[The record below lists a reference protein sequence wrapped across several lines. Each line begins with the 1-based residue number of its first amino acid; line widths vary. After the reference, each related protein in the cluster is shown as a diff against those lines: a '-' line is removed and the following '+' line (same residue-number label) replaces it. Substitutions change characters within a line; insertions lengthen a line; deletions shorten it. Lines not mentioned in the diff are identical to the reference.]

1 MPILVSMN
9 ALAQVRA
16 LQVLTSAGLPKPAQL
31 EAASSVTNEV
41 WMTPEVVVRINRK
54 ATGRLH
60 REAMLAPALPAT
72 SGYPGVVASGGG
84 GNLDWL
90 IVRRRPGAPLAHAWP
105 TMSRA
110 ERREAVHQLAARVHH
125 IHTTPTPFG
134 LARLETPQLID
145 ASELFPLSPMEQAI
159 DAARR
164 VPTIPSWLLDDLAA
178 RVRWLSSAVTA
189 FPGDRL
195 IHGDLT
201 FENVLWDG
209 RRVTAIIDFEWARGA
224 PADLELDVLLRMC
237 AYPQLHVSPKYADAT
252 RAEDYAE
259 IPMWFAEAYPA
270 MFEVDRIAD
279 RLELYSLAYDL
290 HDLLQFPPRGDG
302 AQLPKLHAQNRLVA
316 TLNGRGHLTR
326 WLAASGR

>member
-1 MPILVSMN
+1 MN

-16 LQVLTSAGLPKPAQL
+16 LQVLQSAGIPAPAQL
-31 EAASSVTNEV
+31 DSASSVTNEV
-41 WMTPEVVVRINRK
+41 WMTRDVVVRINRK

-60 REAMLAPALPAT
+60 REATLAPLLPRST
-72 SGYPGVVASGGG
+72 GYPGIVASGGG

-105 TMSRA
+105 TMTRA
-110 ERREAVHQLAARVHH
+110 ERRAAVHQIASGLRQ
-125 IHTTPTPFG
+125 IHATRTPAG
-134 LARLETPQLID
+134 LPRLETPQLID
-145 ASELFPLSPMEQAI
+145 ASELFPISPLEQALE
-159 DAARR
+159 AALR
-164 VPTIPSWLLDDLAA
+164 VPTIPGWLLDDLGA
-178 RVRWLSSAVTA
+178 RIRWLASALA
-189 FPGDRL
+189 DFRGDTL

-209 RRVTAIIDFEWARGA
+209 TQVTAIIDFEWARGA
-224 PADLELDVLLRMC
+224 PPDLELDVLLRMC
-237 AYPQLHVSPKYADAT
+237 AYPHLHVGPSQADAA

-259 IPMWFAEAYPA
+259 VPMWFAEAYPD

-279 RLELYSLAYDL
+279 RLELYSLAFDL
-290 HDLLQFPPRGDG
+290 RDLLQFPPRGDG
-302 AQLPKLHAQNRLVA
+302 TQLPKLHAQNRLVA